1 MNDEVNDKLS
11 KALNTTYDE
20 VEILPATQGQRDP
33 APEEDFDLVRKNLKE
48 VINRGKEAIDGILN
62 IASEGESPRA
72 YEVASQLL
80 RTVADANKDLLDMH
94 KKAQE
99 INASGKSTINK
110 VTNNA
115 IYVGS
120 TKDLQQMMKQRKSI
134 SKDGGPSSYRGLVRV
149 EKDAKNSKFNVV

>member
-1 MNDEVNDKLS
+1 MNDEVNDKIS
-11 KALNTTYDE
+11 EALNTTYDE
-20 VEILPATQGQRDP
+20 VEILPAKQEEKSP
-33 APEEDFDLVRKNLKE
+33 APQEDFDLVRSNLKE

-80 RTVADANKDLLDMH
+80 RTVADANKDLLEMH

-120 TKDLQQMMKQRKSI
+120 TKDLQQMMKQRKSTL
-134 SKDGGPSSYRGLVRV
+134 KDGQI
-149 EKDAKNSKFNVV
+149 E